1 MASLEYNKKD
11 EEKDFVIGLINQT
24 YHRKNHPKFLTH
36 LVFCQCPTAECFCV
50 LIILIVLCVFKFY
63 LVGLGSSLYSGLN
76 NTSSQTKVKQFSEM
90 KPLNKLKFSFCFK
103 MMSKHQ
109 ISQKTKPRP
118 CYLNAGK

>member
-1 MASLEYNKKD
+1 MPHSGM
-11 EEKDFVIGLINQT
+11 F
-24 YHRKNHPKFLTH
+24 
-36 LVFCQCPTAECFCV
+36 FCLDNLDSVVCV
-50 LIILIVLCVFKFY
+50 CVFKFY